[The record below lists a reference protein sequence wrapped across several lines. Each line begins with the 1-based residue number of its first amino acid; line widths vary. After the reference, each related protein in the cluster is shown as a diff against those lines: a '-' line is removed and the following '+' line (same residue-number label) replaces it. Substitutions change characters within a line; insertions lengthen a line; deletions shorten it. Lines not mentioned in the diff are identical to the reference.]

1 MVGEDS
7 TASRK
12 IQTFI
17 FHTEAGFE
25 VGVKRAITRVERVLE
40 NDGKVKVEEPVED
53 SLLEPL

>member
-1 MVGEDS
+1 MVGEHS

-17 FHTEAGFE
+17 FHTEAGFK

-40 NDGKVKVEEPVED
+40 NDGKVKGEEPVEY
-53 SLLEPL
+53 SLPEPL